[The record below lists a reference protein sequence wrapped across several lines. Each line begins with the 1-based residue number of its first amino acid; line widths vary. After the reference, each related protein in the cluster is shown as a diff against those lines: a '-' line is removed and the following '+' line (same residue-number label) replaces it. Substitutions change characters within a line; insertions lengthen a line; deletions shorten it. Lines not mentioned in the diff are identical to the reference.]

1 MVYPSWR
8 RPMLI
13 TVSTGCE
20 SLDLLLGGGL
30 QVGSATL
37 IRGGAGTG
45 KTTLAVQFLA
55 EGASINNEIGLYIL
69 CEEDPLRMLGQ
80 FDGHKLGDLVKKGQ
94 IIILDLAQA
103 RIGVTRNYLSPNI
116 IHCPEADLIPA
127 LLYIFELIE
136 EKKIKRVVLDSI
148 EAFMT
153 FVIGEVIPTR
163 DVLFR
168 IIEYCRR
175 EGVTSL
181 FISEKKEMDN
191 QFRAEPYEEHM
202 VDGVIVLG
210 REFIG
215 KEATRTLQILKMRG
229 SEHDSRIHPIRI
241 SDSGIELILPSNKK
255 SRRAT
260 TSKTGL
266 GIQELDSFIPTTQEG
281 IILLETDS
289 QSFHWRSLVVNFIQ
303 EGFRNNE
310 PVIYLI
316 SGKESRQIAEE
327 FLEDMKSS
335 EVREKVKEP
344 SDLTF
349 INALINS
356 GQQESI
362 KSTEHPDYARYF
374 NIKPPHDLK
383 SIVELIFSLEKDLR
397 VQNRISKDPI
407 LLREVEI
414 LSERALELGET
425 QFLQYLNSYYFQ
437 LLSRRILCLGVLNT
451 EIHSSKFTKT
461 IEFLADV
468 IIRTWN
474 KEGQDLIHVIK
485 SPWGQSRLFVMD
497 SIEEAFLKP
506 V

>member
-1 MVYPSWR
+1 
-8 RPMLI
+8 MLI
-13 TVSTGCE
+13 TVSTGCD
-20 SLDLLLGGGL
+20 SLDLLLGGGF
-30 QVGSATL
+30 QEGSATL

-45 KTTLAVQFLA
+45 KTTLAVQFLV
-55 EGASINNEIGLYIL
+55 EGANVNNEVGLYII

-80 FDGHKLGDLVKKGQ
+80 FDKLKLGDLVKKGQ

-116 IHCPEADLIPA
+116 VHCPEADLNPA

-153 FVIGEVIPTR
+153 FAIREVIPTR

-181 FISEKKEMDN
+181 LISEKQEKTN
-191 QFRAEPYEEHM
+191 QLRAEPFEEHM
-202 VDGVIVLG
+202 VDGVIILG

-215 KEATRTLQILKMRG
+215 KEATRTLQIQKMRG

-241 SDSGIELILPSNKK
+241 TDSGIELILPRIRKP
-255 SRRAT
+255 RRKT
-260 TSKTGL
+260 TSKTVFGM
-266 GIQELDSFIPTTQEG
+266 QDLDAFLPMSQEG

-289 QSFHWRSLVVNFIQ
+289 QSFHWRSLVIKFMH

-310 PVIYLI
+310 PIIYLI

-327 FLEDMKSS
+327 FLENMKSS
-335 EVREKVKEP
+335 REREKVHETRY
-344 SDLTF
+344 LT
-349 INALINS
+349 IIDALRNS
-356 GQQESI
+356 RYQELI
-362 KSTEHPDYARYF
+362 KSTGSPDYVRYL
-374 NIKPPHDLK
+374 NTKIPHDLQSNYK
-383 SIVELIFSLEKDLR
+383 LILSIEKDLR
-397 VQNRISKDPI
+397 DQYRFSKESN

-425 QFLQYLNSYYFQ
+425 NLLRYLNSYYFQ
-437 LLSRRILCLGVLNT
+437 LLSRRLLCLGILNT

-468 IIRTWN
+468 IIQTRN
-474 KEGQDLIHVIK
+474 KEGQDLIQVIK
-485 SPWGQSRLFVMD
+485 SPWGQSRLFVMG
-497 SIEEAFLKP
+497 STAEALLKP
-506 V
+506 I

>member
-1 MVYPSWR
+1 
-8 RPMLI
+8 MLI

-20 SLDLLLGGGL
+20 SLDLLLGGGF
-30 QVGSATL
+30 QEGSATL

-45 KTTLAVQFLA
+45 KTTLAVQFLIK
-55 EGASINNEIGLYIL
+55 GACINNEIGLYIL
-69 CEEDPLRMLGQ
+69 CEEDPLRMLAQ
-80 FDGHKLGDLVKKGQ
+80 FDGLKLGDLVKKGQ

-116 IHCPEADLIPA
+116 IQCPEADLNPA

-136 EKKIKRVVLDSI
+136 EKK
-148 EAFMT
+148 E
-153 FVIGEVIPTR
+153 
-163 DVLFR
+163 
-168 IIEYCRR
+168 
-175 EGVTSL
+175 
-181 FISEKKEMDN
+181 EMRN
-191 QFRAEPYEEHM
+191 QLRAEPYEEHM
-202 VDGVIVLG
+202 VDGYIVLG

-241 SDSGIELILPSNKK
+241 SNSGIELILPSYRKP
-255 SRRAT
+255 RRVT
-260 TSKTGL
+260 TSKPGL
-266 GIQELDSFIPTTQEG
+266 GIHELDSFIPTTQEG

-289 QSFHWRSLVVNFIQ
+289 QSFHWRSLIVKFIQ

-327 FLEDMKSS
+327 LLENMISS
-335 EVREKVKEP
+335 NEREKVKET
-344 SDLTF
+344 SNLTF
-349 INALINS
+349 IDALRNS
-356 GQQESI
+356 GQQELI
-362 KSTEHPDYARYF
+362 KSTGYSDYARYL
-374 NIKPPHDLK
+374 NTKPPHDLQ
-383 SIVELIFSLEKDLR
+383 SIAELILSLEKDFR
-397 VQNRISKDPI
+397 DQNRVNKDPI

-425 QFLQYLNSYYFQ
+425 HFLQFLNSYYFQ

-485 SPWGQSRLFVMD
+485 SPWGQSRLFIMD
-497 SIEEAFLKP
+497 SIEEALLKP

>member
-1 MVYPSWR
+1 
-8 RPMLI
+8 MLI

-20 SLDLLLGGGL
+20 SLDLLLGGGF
-30 QVGSATL
+30 QEGSATL

-45 KTTLAVQFLA
+45 KTTLAVQFLIK
-55 EGASINNEIGLYIL
+55 GACINNEIGLYIL
-69 CEEDPLRMLGQ
+69 CEEDPLRMLAQ
-80 FDGHKLGDLVKKGQ
+80 FDGLKLGDLVKKGQ

-116 IHCPEADLIPA
+116 IQCPEADLNPA

-136 EKKIKRVVLDSI
+136 EKNIKRVVLDSI

-153 FVIGEVIPTR
+153 FAIGEIIPTR

-175 EGVTSL
+175 ERVTSL
-181 FISEKKEMDN
+181 FISEKEEMRN
-191 QFRAEPYEEHM
+191 QLRAEPYEEHM
-202 VDGVIVLG
+202 VDGYIVLG

-241 SDSGIELILPSNKK
+241 SNSGIELILPSYRKP
-255 SRRAT
+255 RRVT
-260 TSKTGL
+260 TSKPGL
-266 GIQELDSFIPTTQEG
+266 GIHELDSFIPTTQEG

-289 QSFHWRSLVVNFIQ
+289 QSFHWRSLIVKFIQ

-327 FLEDMKSS
+327 LLENMISS
-335 EVREKVKEP
+335 NEREKVKET
-344 SDLTF
+344 SNLTF
-349 INALINS
+349 IDALRNS
-356 GQQESI
+356 GQQELI
-362 KSTEHPDYARYF
+362 KSTGYSDYARYL
-374 NIKPPHDLK
+374 NTKPPHDLQ
-383 SIVELIFSLEKDLR
+383 SIAELILSLEKDFR
-397 VQNRISKDPI
+397 DQNRVNKDPI

-425 QFLQYLNSYYFQ
+425 HFLQFLNSYYFQ

-485 SPWGQSRLFVMD
+485 SPWGQSRLFIMD
-497 SIEEAFLKP
+497 SIEEALLKP